1 MEKGLNTE
9 LYWKNDDPTHT
20 VSMVPTS
27 AITGEG
33 IPDLLLWLVR
43 LTQVRRLCVCCVEI
57 YHWFDLSSRKTLCTE
72 AVAYVNTTGF
82 KTAVQVVV
90 VLPLLELLFPFVL
103 PSSLAAFGVV
113 RWLVHLCA
121 VPCTTDTR

>member
-43 LTQVRRLCVCCVEI
+43 LTQVRHCFFLVC
-57 YHWFDLSSRKTLCTE
+57 FL
-72 AVAYVNTTGF
+72 
-82 KTAVQVVV
+82 VVTKEFLYIRPEV
-90 VLPLLELLFPFVL
+90 YRYKVYLPR
-103 PSSLAAFGVV
+103 S
-113 RWLVHLCA
+113 
-121 VPCTTDTR
+121 

>member
-57 YHWFDLSSRKTLCTE
+57 YHWFGLSSRKNALHR
-72 AVAYVNTTGF
+72 
-82 KTAVQVVV
+82 
-90 VLPLLELLFPFVL
+90 
-103 PSSLAAFGVV
+103 SSCIRKYNGIQDCRTSCCRLTF
-113 RWLVHLCA
+113 
-121 VPCTTDTR
+121 T

>member
-43 LTQVRRLCVCCVEI
+43 LTQVRALFLFECGRSLSAFSVCSAMN
-57 YHWFDLSSRKTLCTE
+57 FT
-72 AVAYVNTTGF
+72 
-82 KTAVQVVV
+82 
-90 VLPLLELLFPFVL
+90 
-103 PSSLAAFGVV
+103 
-113 RWLVHLCA
+113 
-121 VPCTTDTR
+121 

>member
-43 LTQVRRLCVCCVEI
+43 LTQVRRLCVCVCVLCGN
-57 YHWFDLSSRKTLCTE
+57 LS
-72 AVAYVNTTGF
+72 
-82 KTAVQVVV
+82 
-90 VLPLLELLFPFVL
+90 
-103 PSSLAAFGVV
+103 
-113 RWLVHLCA
+113 LVWSVKSEKRFAPKQLH
-121 VPCTTDTR
+121 T

>member
-43 LTQVRRLCVCCVEI
+43 LTQVRGGVHEAGIEMKCTCFRRTRFSEAGKDVECLCVEN
-57 YHWFDLSSRKTLCTE
+57 
-72 AVAYVNTTGF
+72 AYMM
-82 KTAVQVVV
+82 
-90 VLPLLELLFPFVL
+90 P
-103 PSSLAAFGVV
+103 
-113 RWLVHLCA
+113 R
-121 VPCTTDTR
+121 

>member
-1 MEKGLNTE
+1 MFFFFFLRVVNAEVMEKGLNTE

-43 LTQVRRLCVCCVEI
+43 LTQVCVPVSYTYRTPSHVEQC
-57 YHWFDLSSRKTLCTE
+57 ST
-72 AVAYVNTTGF
+72 
-82 KTAVQVVV
+82 
-90 VLPLLELLFPFVL
+90 
-103 PSSLAAFGVV
+103 
-113 RWLVHLCA
+113 
-121 VPCTTDTR
+121 